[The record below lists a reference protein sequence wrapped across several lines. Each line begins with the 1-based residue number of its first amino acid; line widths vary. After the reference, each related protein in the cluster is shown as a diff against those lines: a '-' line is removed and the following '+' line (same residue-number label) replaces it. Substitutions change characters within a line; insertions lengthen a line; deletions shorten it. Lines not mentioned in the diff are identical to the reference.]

1 MAKVE
6 IKVKPEIL
14 NWALSQT
21 SEGQLDEELMDHVEA
36 WINGTKSP
44 TFRQIEKFSKK
55 TNIPLGYFFLD
66 TPPDEPVDLL
76 EYRTV
81 DSLQLSNPS
90 RDLIDT
96 IYEMENVQEWMKA
109 YRQDSGFDPLPFV
122 GSIQGEKSVKSAA
135 NQMREALEIKAAWFE
150 TVRNAREAFS
160 YFRQKLE
167 DCGIVVMING
177 IVGQNT
183 HRTLNINEFRAF
195 AIVDEWAPLIFING
209 TDSENG
215 KLFSLLHESA
225 HIWAGE
231 SDLFNMSQE
240 GTSAVSKLET
250 FCNAVSSELLVPEHM
265 FLKQWYDSKDND
277 TYEKIVTLAKT
288 FCCSEVVIARK
299 ALDHQEINQK
309 IYQDVVKTATD
320 HFNRTREKTKNK
332 GGIFYKTVETRLDR
346 NFILALCDS
355 ISTGRTAY
363 TEAYY
368 LTKLNQKTFSRVA
381 KDFGGVG

>member
-122 GSIQGEKSVKSAA
+122 GSIQGEKSVKSA
-135 NQMREALEIKAAWFE
+135 E
-150 TVRNAREAFS
+150 
-160 YFRQKLE
+160 KLE

-309 IYQDVVKTATD
+309 IYKDVVKTATD

-332 GGIFYKTVETRLDR
+332 GGNFYKTVETRLDR

>member
-6 IKVKPEIL
+6 VQVKPEIF

-21 SEGQLDEELMDHVEA
+21 SKDQLGEKLMADVEA
-36 WINGTKSP
+36 WMDGTKLP
-44 TFRQIEKFSKK
+44 TFRQIEKFSQK

-66 TPPDEPVDLL
+66 TPPDEPVGLL

-96 IYEMENVQEWMKA
+96 IYEMENVQEWMKT

-122 GSIQGEKSVKSAA
+122 GSIQGEKNVASAA
-135 NQMREALEIKAAWFE
+135 DKMREVLEIKTAWFE
-150 TVRNAREAFS
+150 EVRNAREAFS

-167 DCGIVVMING
+167 NCGVVVMANG

-183 HRTLNINEFRAF
+183 HRALDIHEFRAF
-195 AIVDEWAPLIFING
+195 AMVDEWAPLIFING

-215 KLFSLLHESA
+215 KLFSLLHESV

-240 GTSAVSKLET
+240 RTSAVSQLET
-250 FCNAVSSELLVPEHM
+250 FCNAVSSELLVPEHL
-265 FLKQWYDSKDND
+265 FLSQWHDGKGND
-277 TYEKIVTLAKT
+277 TYEKIAALAKT

-299 ALDHQEINQK
+299 ALDHQKINQK
-309 IYQDVVKTATD
+309 IYQDIVKTSTD

-332 GGIFYKTVETRLDR
+332 GGNYYKTVETRLDR
-346 NFILALCDS
+346 NFVLALCES
-355 ISTGRTAY
+355 ISVGRTAY
-363 TEAYY
+363 TEAYR
-368 LTKLNQKTFSRVA
+368 LTHLNQKTFSRVA

>member
-122 GSIQGEKSVKSAA
+122 GSIQGDRKSV
-135 NQMREALEIKAAWFE
+135 
-150 TVRNAREAFS
+150 V
-160 YFRQKLE
+160 
-167 DCGIVVMING
+167 
-177 IVGQNT
+177 
-183 HRTLNINEFRAF
+183 
-195 AIVDEWAPLIFING
+195 
-209 TDSENG
+209 
-215 KLFSLLHESA
+215 
-225 HIWAGE
+225 
-231 SDLFNMSQE
+231 
-240 GTSAVSKLET
+240 
-250 FCNAVSSELLVPEHM
+250 
-265 FLKQWYDSKDND
+265 
-277 TYEKIVTLAKT
+277 
-288 FCCSEVVIARK
+288 
-299 ALDHQEINQK
+299 
-309 IYQDVVKTATD
+309 
-320 HFNRTREKTKNK
+320 
-332 GGIFYKTVETRLDR
+332 
-346 NFILALCDS
+346 
-355 ISTGRTAY
+355 
-363 TEAYY
+363 
-368 LTKLNQKTFSRVA
+368 
-381 KDFGGVG
+381 